1 MTPDDLIAKWAP
13 SGGAEGANAQPFVID
28 LCDMLG
34 VPRPDPA
41 QEREAANDYV
51 FERSVKHSVKHVER
65 GVTTTNRIDCYRR
78 GRFILESKQSS
89 SQAARS
95 ARAGQLSLLPEDMA
109 PIRGGTARRGTPAW
123 DRAMR
128 RAYAQARGYVGDL
141 PADHA
146 APPFLVVVDVGHVI
160 ELYADFSGQGRNYTQ
175 FPNRADYQI
184 PLDALRDPAIRERL
198 RAVWEEPHAL
208 DPAIRS
214 AEVTRDIAERLAR
227 VAAHLEGRHE
237 PAAVAG
243 FLMRCLFTMFAED
256 VELIPRDHFTD
267 LLASLK
273 DRPEAFVPALE
284 HLWATMD
291 TGGFEARTQAVLRR
305 FNGALFKD
313 RTALPLERDAI
324 HELHTAAS
332 RDWREVEPAIFGTFL
347 ERALNP
353 RERSRLGAHYT
364 PRAYVER
371 LVVPTII
378 EPLREDWQDA
388 QARMAELVDAGDA
401 DAALAVARDF
411 HHQLCAT
418 RVLDP
423 ACGTGNFLYVALELM
438 KRLEGEALGAM
449 EALGGQ
455 DALSLSGE
463 TVDPS
468 QFLGLEINPRAVAIA
483 DLVLWIGYL
492 QWQLRQG
499 GLSAVGDPVLRAHG
513 TIRQQDAVLACDKR
527 TPRTDAQGAPMT
539 TWDGFTMKPHPVTGL
554 PVPDETARVQ
564 AYDYRG
570 ARRAEWPEAE
580 FVVGNPPF
588 VGGKD
593 MRAELGDGYAEA
605 VWRARPEVPG
615 GADFVMQWW
624 DEAARRLA
632 RRGTA
637 KAPNPLRR
645 FGFITTNSLTQT
657 FSRRVV
663 ERHLKGREPLSLAFA
678 VPDHPWV
685 KGAGRA
691 AVRIA
696 MTVMGRGAREGTLAR
711 VVAEEGLNTD
721 APTVAL
727 DKAKGTI
734 TARLDVRPNF
744 PAMRMPLLANDADLF
759 RAPA

>member
-1 MTPDDLIAKWAP
+1 MTPDELIAKWAP

-41 QEREAANDYV
+41 QEREARNDYV
-51 FERSVKHSVKHVER
+51 FERSVKHTER
-65 GVTTTNRIDCYRR
+65 GVVTTNRIDCYCR
-78 GRFILESKQSS
+78 GRFILQSKQSS
-89 SQAARS
+89 SLAARR
-95 ARAGQLSLLPEDMA
+95 ANAGQLSLLPEDA
-109 PIRGGTARRGTPAW
+109 GPVRRGTARRGTPAW

-141 PADHA
+141 PADHP

-175 FPNRADYQI
+175 FPSRADYQI
-184 PLDALRDPAIRERL
+184 ALEDLREPAIRERL
-198 RAVWEEPHAL
+198 RAIWEEPHAL

-214 AEVTRDIAERLAR
+214 AEVTRDVAERLAR

-237 PAAVAG
+237 PATVAG

-256 VELIPRDHFTD
+256 VELIPSGHFRD
-267 LLASLK
+267 LLGSLR

-284 HLWATMD
+284 HLWAAMD
-291 TGGFEARTQAVLRR
+291 EGGFEPRAQAVLRR

-324 HELHTAAS
+324 HELHVAAGC
-332 RDWREVEPAIFGTFL
+332 DWREAEPAIFGTFL

-371 LVVPTII
+371 LVVPTVI

-401 DAALAVARDF
+401 EAALEVARAF
-411 HHQLCAT
+411 HHQLCTT

-438 KRLEGEALGAM
+438 KRLEGEALEAI

-455 DALSLSGE
+455 DALALSGE

-468 QFLGLEINPRAVAIA
+468 QFLGLEINPRAVAIT

-513 TIRQQDAVLACDKR
+513 TIREADAALAYDER
-527 TPRTDAQGAPMT
+527 TLLLDEAGRPVT
-539 TWDGFTMKPHPVTGL
+539 TWDGFTTKPHPVTGL
-554 PVPDETARVQ
+554 PVPDEAARVP
-564 AYDYRG
+564 AYDYRNP
-570 ARRAEWPEAE
+570 RRAPWPEAE

-588 VGGKD
+588 IGGKD
-593 MRAELGDGYAEA
+593 LRAELGDGYAEA
-605 VWRARPEVPG
+605 VWKARPEVPG
-615 GADFVMQWW
+615 GADLMMQWW

-632 RRGTA
+632 RKGTDA
-637 KAPNPLRR
+637 APNPLRR
-645 FGFITTNSLTQT
+645 FGLITTNSLTQT

-678 VPDHPWV
+678 VPDHP
-685 KGAGRA
+685 
-691 AVRIA
+691 
-696 MTVMGRGAREGTLAR
+696 
-711 VVAEEGLNTD
+711 
-721 APTVAL
+721 
-727 DKAKGTI
+727 
-734 TARLDVRPNF
+734 
-744 PAMRMPLLANDADLF
+744 
-759 RAPA
+759 